1 MKYTLMMFMMIVKS
15 GVINPSIKLD
25 HSQLPLLNLAL
36 LTAKGSTVTVV
47 APLIPFL
54 LYEKSTLN
62 MELGTPEL

>member
-1 MKYTLMMFMMIVKS
+1 MHLFYEVYLIMLRVIVKS

-25 HSQLPLLNLAL
+25 HSQLPPLFLAL

-54 LYEKSTLN
+54 S
-62 MELGTPEL
+62 